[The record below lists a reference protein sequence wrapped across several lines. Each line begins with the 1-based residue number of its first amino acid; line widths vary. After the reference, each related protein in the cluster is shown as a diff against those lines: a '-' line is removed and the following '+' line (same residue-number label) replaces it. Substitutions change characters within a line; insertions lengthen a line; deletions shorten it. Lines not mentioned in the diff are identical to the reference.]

1 MEKIIF
7 DSWCKNNNCEH
18 YREWEFSDID
28 GVSYPCFSC
37 DLIGQSY
44 HVDKIADN
52 CPFSTKNLCLNLANN
67 IY

>member
-18 YREWEFSDID
+18 YKEWEFSDID
-28 GVSYPCFSC
+28 NEQSYLCFSC

-44 HVDKIADN
+44 HVNKIACN
-52 CPFSTKNLCLNLANN
+52 CPFLTKNFISELS
-67 IY
+67 